1 MLMKE
6 ESQTRDLDMRLSLG
20 SSIGSL
26 GSSILDRIGNTP
38 LIRIGGLDNRTRDI
52 AMLGKAEWANPGGSV
67 KDRAAKA
74 IVMDGIE
81 RGLIGPGKKK
91 NLLDATSGN
100 TGIAYAMLGA
110 AMKFPV
116 TLAMPSNVSPER
128 KQILAAYRVKIV
140 WTDPGDGT
148 DGSILEAREMAA
160 KHPDEYWYAD
170 QYSND
175 NNWRAHY
182 RTTANEIWQQTE
194 GRVTHF
200 VAGLGTSG
208 TFVGTTR
215 RLKELNPRIQC
226 VSLEPDSPF
235 NGLEGL
241 KHMETAMV
249 PRIYDPHL
257 ADRKMEIETEVA
269 YAMARRLACES
280 GLMVGIS
287 AAAAVAAS
295 RQIAEECANR
305 KQKAVIVT
313 VLCDSA
319 DKYLS
324 ERFWQ
329 E

>member
-1 MLMKE
+1 MLTTD
-6 ESQTRDLDMRLSLG
+6 ESQTRNADVQSRLG
-20 SSIGSL
+20 SG
-26 GSSILDRIGNTP
+26 ILDRVGNTP
-38 LIRIGGLDNRTRDI
+38 LIRIDGLDDGIRGV
-52 AMLGKAEWANPGGSV
+52 AVLGKAEWVNPGGSV

-74 IVMDGIE
+74 IVLDGIE

-91 NLLDATSGN
+91 HLLDATSGN

-110 AMKFPV
+110 AMGFPV
-116 TLAMPSNVSPER
+116 TLVMPSNVSPER
-128 KQILAAYRVKIV
+128 KQILAAYGVEIV
-140 WTDPGDGT
+140 WTDPANGT
-148 DGSILEAREMAA
+148 DGAICEAREMASNN
-160 KHPDEYWYAD
+160 PETYWYAD
-170 QYSND
+170 QYTND

-182 RTTANEIWQQTE
+182 RTTADEIWQQTE

-215 RLKELNPRIQC
+215 RLKELNPRVQC
-226 VSLEPDSPF
+226 ISLEPDSPF

-249 PRIYDPHL
+249 PRIYDANL
-257 ADRKMEIETEVA
+257 ADRKMEIETEAA
-269 YAMARRLACES
+269 YEMARRLARER

-295 RQIAEECANR
+295 MRIAEECAESNE
-305 KQKAVIVT
+305 KAVIVT
-313 VLCDSA
+313 VLCDGA
-319 DKYLS
+319 VKYLS

>member
-1 MLMKE
+1 MLTTDVPQK
-6 ESQTRDLDMRLSLG
+6 RDVHVQPLLG
-20 SSIGSL
+20 SG
-26 GSSILDRIGNTP
+26 ILDRVGNTP
-38 LIRIGGLDNRTRDI
+38 LIRIGGLDGRSRDVEV
-52 AMLGKAEWANPGGSV
+52 LGKAEWANPGGSV

-74 IVMDGIE
+74 IVLDGIE
-81 RGLIGPGKKK
+81 RGLIGSGKKK
-91 NLLDATSGN
+91 HLLDATSGN

-110 AMKFPV
+110 ALGFPV
-116 TLAMPSNVSPER
+116 TLVMPSSVSSER
-128 KQILAAYRVKIV
+128 KQILAAYGVKIV
-140 WTDPGDGT
+140 WTDAADGT
-148 DGSILEAREMAA
+148 DGAICKAREMASG
-160 KHPDEYWYAD
+160 HPDEYWYAD

-182 RTTANEIWQQTE
+182 QTTANEIWQQTA

-215 RLKELNPRIQC
+215 RLKELNSQIQC
-226 VSLEPDSPF
+226 ISLEPDSPF

-249 PRIYDPHL
+249 PRIYDAQL
-257 ADRKMEIETEVA
+257 ADRKMAIETEAA
-269 YAMARRLACES
+269 YEMARRLAREN

-295 RQIAEECANR
+295 KRVATECAEKNE
-305 KQKAVIVT
+305 KAVIVT

>member
-1 MLMKE
+1 MLTTD
-6 ESQTRDLDMRLSLG
+6 ESQNRDVDVRPVLG
-20 SSIGSL
+20 IG
-26 GSSILDRIGNTP
+26 ILDRVGNTP
-38 LIRIGGLDNRTRDI
+38 LIRIEGSNDRIRDI
-52 AMLGKAEWANPGGSV
+52 VVLGKAEWVNPGGSV

-74 IVMDGIE
+74 IVLDGIA
-81 RGLIGPGKKK
+81 RGLIGPRTKKH
-91 NLLDATSGN
+91 LLDATSGN

-110 AMKFPV
+110 AMGFPV
-116 TLAMPSNVSPER
+116 TLVMPSNVSLER
-128 KQILAAYRVKIV
+128 KQILAAYGVTVV
-140 WTDPGDGT
+140 WTDPAEGT
-148 DGSILEAREMAA
+148 DGAICKACEMASD
-160 KHPDEYWYAD
+160 HPAEYWYAD
-170 QYSND
+170 QYSNE

-215 RLKELNPRIQC
+215 RLKELNLRIQC
-226 VSLEPDSPF
+226 ISLEPDSPF
-235 NGLEGL
+235 HGLEGL

-249 PRIYDPHL
+249 PQIYDTHL
-257 ADRKMEIETEVA
+257 ADRKMEIATEAA
-269 YAMARRLACES
+269 YVMARRLAREQ

-295 RQIAEECANR
+295 TRIAEECANR
-305 KQKAVIVT
+305 DEAAVIVT
-313 VLCDSA
+313 VLCDGA